1 MVRSNPSFCEEWME
15 YTADSIKVLEGL
27 EAVRK
32 RPAMY
37 IGSTGSVGLHH
48 LVYEIVDNSVDE
60 AMAGFCKNIDV
71 IIHIDNSVTVIDDG
85 RGIPTQ
91 MHSTQKRSAAE
102 VALTVLHA
110 GGKFDSDVYKVS
122 GGLHGVGV
130 SVVNALSEW
139 LELEIKQSGK
149 VYQQRYERGNPQA
162 PLAETGTTTTTGTKI
177 TFKPDFQIF
186 EDREYS
192 YDILSQRLREL
203 AFLNRGLKISIQ
215 DERSSKKQT
224 FFYEGGIVSFIEYLN
239 KNKAT
244 LHPTPIY
251 LTKEREGI
259 FVEIALQYND
269 SYVEQVFAF
278 ANNINTQ
285 EGGTHLV
292 GFKAALTRTVN
303 GYAVA
308 SGLLKNGDEAFSGED
323 VREGLTAVVSVRLQN
338 PQFEGQTKTKL
349 GNSEVKGIVEAMVN
363 ESLGAYLEEN
373 PAVARKVAEKGLN
386 AARARE
392 AARKAREL
400 TRRKGVLD
408 STSLPGK
415 LADCQ
420 EKDPALS
427 EIFIVEGDSAGG
439 SAKQGRDRK
448 NQAILPLK
456 GKILNVEK
464 ARFDK
469 MLSSDEIR
477 VLITA
482 LGAGIG
488 REEFNI
494 AKIRYHKIVIMT
506 DADVDGAHI
515 RTLLL
520 TFFYRQM
527 PQIIERG
534 YLYIAQPPLFKVK
547 RGKTE
552 RYIKDESR
560 MEDFL
565 LDLAAEDIE
574 LFATEQDL
582 WLTGERLTSTLK
594 KLVQFERTLDKFR
607 RKRLDVMVLRS
618 ILLDKTF
625 SKAYLK
631 EEEKLKSLAL
641 TVEEYLK
648 QFHPKTRTEWAIEP
662 DEEHQALRLR
672 FDSKY
677 DAAHSSIILDEN
689 FVTTPE
695 FRELQSLSP
704 ALLGLGGPVYKIREK
719 NEERI
724 FVNPGK
730 LAHYVLEL
738 GKKGLAIQ
746 RYKGLGEMNP
756 EQLWKT
762 TMDPEKRTFLQ
773 VTIEDSVKADE
784 IFTILMGD
792 AVEPRRAFIQRH
804 ALEVRNLD
812 V

>member
-1 MVRSNPSFCEEWME
+1 
-15 YTADSIKVLEGL
+15 
-27 EAVRK
+27 
-32 RPAMY
+32 
-37 IGSTGSVGLHH
+37 
-48 LVYEIVDNSVDE
+48 
-60 AMAGFCKNIDV
+60 
-71 IIHIDNSVTVIDDG
+71 
-85 RGIPTQ
+85 
-91 MHSTQKRSAAE
+91 
-102 VALTVLHA
+102 
-110 GGKFDSDVYKVS
+110 
-122 GGLHGVGV
+122 
-130 SVVNALSEW
+130 
-139 LELEIKQSGK
+139 
-149 VYQQRYERGNPQA
+149 
-162 PLAETGTTTTTGTKI
+162 
-177 TFKPDFQIF
+177 
-186 EDREYS
+186 
-192 YDILSQRLREL
+192 
-203 AFLNRGLKISIQ
+203 
-215 DERSSKKQT
+215 
-224 FFYEGGIVSFIEYLN
+224 
-239 KNKAT
+239 
-244 LHPTPIY
+244 
-251 LTKEREGI
+251 
-259 FVEIALQYND
+259 
-269 SYVEQVFAF
+269 
-278 ANNINTQ
+278 
-285 EGGTHLV
+285 
-292 GFKAALTRTVN
+292 
-303 GYAVA
+303 
-308 SGLLKNGDEAFSGED
+308 
-323 VREGLTAVVSVRLQN
+323 
-338 PQFEGQTKTKL
+338 
-349 GNSEVKGIVEAMVN
+349 
-363 ESLGAYLEEN
+363 
-373 PAVARKVAEKGLN
+373 
-386 AARARE
+386 
-392 AARKAREL
+392 
-400 TRRKGVLD
+400 
-408 STSLPGK
+408 
-415 LADCQ
+415 
-420 EKDPALS
+420 
-427 EIFIVEGDSAGG
+427 
-439 SAKQGRDRK
+439 
-448 NQAILPLK
+448 
-456 GKILNVEK
+456 
-464 ARFDK
+464 

-574 LFATEQDL
+574 LFAAEQDL
-582 WLTGERLTSTLK
+582 WLTGERLTTTLK

-662 DEEHQALRLR
+662 DEEHHALRLR

-724 FVNPGK
+724 FGNPGK

>member
-1 MVRSNPSFCEEWME
+1 M
-15 YTADSIKVLEGL
+15 
-27 EAVRK
+27 
-32 RPAMY
+32 
-37 IGSTGSVGLHH
+37 
-48 LVYEIVDNSVDE
+48 NS
-60 AMAGFCKNIDV
+60 
-71 IIHIDNSVTVIDDG
+71 
-85 RGIPTQ
+85 
-91 MHSTQKRSAAE
+91 
-102 VALTVLHA
+102 
-110 GGKFDSDVYKVS
+110 
-122 GGLHGVGV
+122 
-130 SVVNALSEW
+130 
-139 LELEIKQSGK
+139 
-149 VYQQRYERGNPQA
+149 
-162 PLAETGTTTTTGTKI
+162 
-177 TFKPDFQIF
+177 
-186 EDREYS
+186 
-192 YDILSQRLREL
+192 
-203 AFLNRGLKISIQ
+203 
-215 DERSSKKQT
+215 
-224 FFYEGGIVSFIEYLN
+224 
-239 KNKAT
+239 
-244 LHPTPIY
+244 
-251 LTKEREGI
+251 
-259 FVEIALQYND
+259 
-269 SYVEQVFAF
+269 
-278 ANNINTQ
+278 
-285 EGGTHLV
+285 
-292 GFKAALTRTVN
+292 
-303 GYAVA
+303 YAVA
-308 SGLLKNGDEAFSGED
+308 SGQLKNSDEALSGED

-373 PAVARKVAEKGLN
+373 PLVARKVAEKGLN

-427 EIFIVEGDSAGG
+427 ELFIVEGDSAGG

-552 RYIKDESR
+552 RYIKDDSR

-574 LFATEQDL
+574 LFAPEQDR
-582 WLTGERLTSTLK
+582 WLAGERLTTTLK

-607 RKRLDVMVLRS
+607 RKRLDVVVLRS
-618 ILLDKTF
+618 LLLDKTF
-625 SKAYLK
+625 SKAHLK
-631 EEEKLKSLAL
+631 EEGKLRELAL
-641 TVEEYLK
+641 SVEAHLR

-672 FDSKY
+672 FDSQY
-677 DAAHSSIILDEN
+677 DAAHSIIIFDEN

-704 ALLGLGGPVYKIREK
+704 ALLGLGGPEYKIREK
-719 NEERI
+719 AEEKS
-724 FVNPGK
+724 FSNPGK
-730 LAHYVLEL
+730 LVHYILEL

-762 TMDPEKRTFLQ
+762 TMDPETRTFLQ

>member
-1 MVRSNPSFCEEWME
+1 ME

-48 LVYEIVDNSVDE
+48 LVYEVVDNSVDE
-60 AMAGFCKNIDV
+60 AMAGFCRNIDV

-85 RGIPTQ
+85 RGIPTE
-91 MHSTQKRSAAE
+91 MHSVQKRSAAE

-110 GGKFDSDVYKVS
+110 GGKFDGEVYKVS

-139 LELEIKQSGK
+139 LELEIKQNGR
-149 VYQQRYERGNPQA
+149 VFQQRYERGNPAA
-162 PLAETGTTTTTGTKI
+162 PLASTGTTTATGTKI

-186 EDREYS
+186 EEREYS
-192 YDILSQRLREL
+192 FDILSQRLREL
-203 AFLNRGLKISIQ
+203 AFLNKGLKISIQ
-215 DERSSKKQT
+215 DERSGKKQT
-224 FFYEGGIVSFIEYLN
+224 FLYEGGIVSFIEYLN
-239 KNKAT
+239 KNKT
-244 LHPTPIY
+244 PLHPRPIY
-251 LTKEREGI
+251 VSREREGV
-259 FVEIALQYND
+259 FVEVALQYNEG
-269 SYVEQVFAF
+269 YLEQVFCF

-303 GYAVA
+303 AYAVS
-308 SGLLKNGDEAFSGED
+308 SGLMKNGDEALSGED
-323 VREGLTAVVSVRLQN
+323 VREGLTAVVSVRLTN

-373 PAVARKVAEKGLN
+373 PPVSRRIAEKALN

-469 MLSSDEIR
+469 MLSSDEIK

-482 LGAGIG
+482 LGTGIG
-488 REEFNI
+488 PEEFDI
-494 AKIRYHKIVIMT
+494 AKLRYHKIVIMT

-534 YLYIAQPPLFKVK
+534 YLYIAQPPLFKIK

-574 LFATEQDL
+574 LYSPEQSG
-582 WLTGERLTSTLK
+582 WLAAERLTSALK
-594 KLVQFERTLDKFR
+594 KLVSFERTLDKFR
-607 RKRLDVMVLRS
+607 RKRLDVMVLRAV
-618 ILLDKTF
+618 LLDREF
-625 SKAYLK
+625 SRAYLK
-631 EEEKLKSLAL
+631 NEERLKAVAASVERYLA
-641 TVEEYLK
+641 
-648 QFHPKTRTEWAIEP
+648 QFHPKTRAEWAIEN

-677 DAAHSSIILDEN
+677 NAAHSSIMFDEN
-689 FVTTPE
+689 FVITPE

-704 ALLGLGGPVYKIREK
+704 AMLGLGGPEYKIREK
-719 NEERI
+719 GEERT
-724 FVNPGK
+724 FNDTGK
-730 LAHYVLEL
+730 LIRYVLDL
-738 GKKGLAIQ
+738 GKKGLSIQ

-756 EQLWKT
+756 DQLWQT

-773 VTIEDSVKADE
+773 VTIEDTIKADE

-792 AVEPRRAFIQRH
+792 QVEPRRTFILRH

>member
-1 MVRSNPSFCEEWME
+1 M
-15 YTADSIKVLEGL
+15 
-27 EAVRK
+27 
-32 RPAMY
+32 
-37 IGSTGSVGLHH
+37 
-48 LVYEIVDNSVDE
+48 
-60 AMAGFCKNIDV
+60 
-71 IIHIDNSVTVIDDG
+71 
-85 RGIPTQ
+85 
-91 MHSTQKRSAAE
+91 
-102 VALTVLHA
+102 
-110 GGKFDSDVYKVS
+110 
-122 GGLHGVGV
+122 
-130 SVVNALSEW
+130 
-139 LELEIKQSGK
+139 
-149 VYQQRYERGNPQA
+149 
-162 PLAETGTTTTTGTKI
+162 
-177 TFKPDFQIF
+177 
-186 EDREYS
+186 
-192 YDILSQRLREL
+192 
-203 AFLNRGLKISIQ
+203 
-215 DERSSKKQT
+215 
-224 FFYEGGIVSFIEYLN
+224 
-239 KNKAT
+239 
-244 LHPTPIY
+244 
-251 LTKEREGI
+251 
-259 FVEIALQYND
+259 
-269 SYVEQVFAF
+269 
-278 ANNINTQ
+278 
-285 EGGTHLV
+285 
-292 GFKAALTRTVN
+292 
-303 GYAVA
+303 
-308 SGLLKNGDEAFSGED
+308 
-323 VREGLTAVVSVRLQN
+323 
-338 PQFEGQTKTKL
+338 
-349 GNSEVKGIVEAMVN
+349 
-363 ESLGAYLEEN
+363 
-373 PAVARKVAEKGLN
+373 AEKGLN

-427 EIFIVEGDSAGG
+427 ELFIVEGDSAGG

-488 REEFNI
+488 AEEFNI
-494 AKIRYHKIVIMT
+494 AKLRYHRIVIMT

-552 RYIKDESR
+552 RYIKDDSR

-574 LFATEQDL
+574 LFAPEHDL
-582 WLTGERLTSTLK
+582 WLTGERLTTTLK

-618 ILLDKTF
+618 LLLDKTF
-625 SKAYLK
+625 SKADLK
-631 EEEKLKSLAL
+631 EESKLKAMALA
-641 TVEEYLK
+641 VEEYLK
-648 QFHPKTRTEWAIEP
+648 QFHPKTRTDWVIEP

-677 DAAHSSIILDEN
+677 DAAHSSIMLDEN
-689 FVTTPE
+689 FVNTPE

-704 ALLGLGGPVYKIREK
+704 ALLGLAGPTYTVREK
-719 NEERI
+719 GEEKSFI
-724 FVNPGK
+724 DTGK
-730 LAHYVLEL
+730 LVHYVLEL
-738 GKKGLAIQ
+738 GKKGLTIQ

-773 VTIEDSVKADE
+773 VMIEDSVKADE

-792 AVEPRRAFIQRH
+792 QVEPRRAFIQRH